1 MKFFLLVSVG
11 ILSVL
16 LATANEPFNRK
27 LPYTLSITDSQKQL
41 NFSVPTSVGTI
52 SYFSTN
58 ENNETL
64 LTQCLAGIDVMN
76 QEHIKRLNYNNKQ
89 IDADIT
95 VFVMSKN
102 DDLFKAMVIY
112 SKLDD
117 NSIQN
122 KSTENL
128 CNSLNGSY
136 STKKWM
142 VDLSFNKIT
151 SIALNENNQLYLK
164 IAKYTD

>member
-41 NFSVPTSVGTI
+41 NVSVPTSVGTI

-58 ENNETL
+58 ESNETL
-64 LTQCLAGIDVMN
+64 LTQCLAGIDVMS
-76 QEHIKRLNYNNKQ
+76 QEHVKRLTYKNQQ

-95 VFVMSKN
+95 VFVMSKKE
-102 DDLFKAMVIY
+102 DLFKAMVIY

-117 NSIQN
+117 KPIQN
-122 KSTENL
+122 KSKENV
-128 CNSLNGSY
+128 CNSLNGIY
-136 STKKWM
+136 STKKWI

-151 SIALNENNQLYLK
+151 SITLNENNQLYLK